1 MKVFD
6 KCFYLRSEI
15 DSVIFKRFNPGL
27 GQLIITGGL
36 SSFGS
41 FYNFGQRQLSKEQIE
56 KEGLVGKNGMDSSW
70 DTERWQD

>member
-15 DSVIFKRFNPGL
+15 DKVIFKRLNPGL
-27 GQLIITGGL
+27 GQLIIAGGL
-36 SSFGS
+36 SSFSS
-41 FYNFGQRQLSKEQIE
+41 FNNLSQRQLRKEQIE
-56 KEGLVGKNGMDSSW
+56 KESFVGKNGMDSSW